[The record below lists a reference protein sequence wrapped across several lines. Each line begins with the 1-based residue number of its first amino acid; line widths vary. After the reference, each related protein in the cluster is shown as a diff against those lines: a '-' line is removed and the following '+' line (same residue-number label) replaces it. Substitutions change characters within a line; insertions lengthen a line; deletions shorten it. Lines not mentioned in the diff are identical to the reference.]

1 MDGIAIRFL
10 AWKKGLRTFEIE
22 GMQTPGKKA
31 GALFLDHFCWEVM
44 TGAPIPKGCDCVIPY
59 EWLSINQKNRMATVE
74 SGRKLQQFQFIHQ
87 QGRDCQKGEIL
98 LSEGVRLQSPEIAI
112 AASAGCSALKVSQPL
127 SVAIVSTGDELIDVG
142 KSINEIQVRR
152 SNGYTIEAAL
162 YSSGFLNT
170 KRYHCCDQFVSIYD
184 RVKKVLSSHDVLIVT
199 GGVSAGKFDFIP
211 DVLAKLKIQKA
222 FHKVLQRPGWP
233 MFFGYTKR
241 HQPVFGLP
249 GNPVSALI
257 CCHYYVI
264 PALRKMMGEKSF
276 YITKNVLLKDDVPV
290 QDSSLTYFLPVR
302 LEGVSVRMALTTN
315 SGNVIPLAQT
325 DGFIKLPSGREKF
338 FKGEEVEF
346 IEWK

>member
-1 MDGIAIRFL
+1 
-10 AWKKGLRTFEIE
+10 
-22 GMQTPGKKA
+22 
-31 GALFLDHFCWEVM
+31 
-44 TGAPIPKGCDCVIPY
+44 
-59 EWLSINQKNRMATVE
+59 
-74 SGRKLQQFQFIHQ
+74 
-87 QGRDCQKGEIL
+87 
-98 LSEGVRLQSPEIAI
+98 
-112 AASAGCSALKVSQPL
+112 
-127 SVAIVSTGDELIDVG
+127 
-142 KSINEIQVRR
+142 
-152 SNGYTIEAAL
+152 
-162 YSSGFLNT
+162 
-170 KRYHCCDQFVSIYD
+170 
-184 RVKKVLSSHDVLIVT
+184 
-199 GGVSAGKFDFIP
+199 
-211 DVLAKLKIQKA
+211 
-222 FHKVLQRPGWP
+222 